1 MIIHGAHNSDTSDL
15 YKNGKHVSKV
25 IRNGKTI
32 WQSGTYALLHNGA
45 IGKLCKGH
53 IDMVGPSGNVYVRD
67 GSVYAREGADE
78 YRITSTGDWPHG
90 GADGDW
96 PHSGDYLCKMVHTE
110 YATGENWHLYPDE
123 AAKNMVFIQ
132 LHGELYSFQCTGN
145 KTGTLKKFSWP
156 GRNDDPKHNW
166 KKIVYGAFDGTE
178 SNICGFALAE
188 NGDLYKIY
196 VDTGYRHDG
205 RLSCILYR
213 SGVKDITSANGLLLF
228 LTKDSILDY
237 INTVQARFI
246 PDYSPN
252 SFTNSGFSYDKRG
265 SSDHYWY
272 FNPNDRKQIYIF
284 SWAISSTVD
293 QTGNSTPSGRSW
305 NTLTIDLPEKGTLLT
320 GHSEKNSFFAVAGGK
335 LYEYD
340 HRNST
345 SISCRFDPVTLTGT
359 EGLTQITDIVW
370 DGTNGYLI
378 NDGKLYSF
386 THGGNPVLLDDTHVW
401 EKVYTAGIAVAK
413 S

>member
-53 IDMVGPSGNVYVRD
+53 IDMVGPSGNVYIRD

-132 LHGELYSFQCTGN
+132 FHGELCSFQCTGN

-156 GRNDDPKHNW
+156 GRNDDPKLNW
-166 KKIVYGAFDGTE
+166 KKIVYGKFDGTE
-178 SNICGFALAE
+178 FNVCGFALAE

-196 VDTGYRHDG
+196 VHTDYSISGQISGLLH
-205 RLSCILYR
+205 R

-228 LTKDSILDY
+228 LTNDNILDSG
-237 INTVQARFI
+237 NTVHARFLEN
-246 PDYSPN
+246 SPN
-252 SFTNSGFSYDKRG
+252 SFDNSGFYRAKRSFDDCYWFFDPDDPKRIYFSLWLEG
-265 SSDHYWY
+265 STDQPGSDV
-272 FNPNDRKQIYIF
+272 
-284 SWAISSTVD
+284 SSGWGW
-293 QTGNSTPSGRSW
+293 GN
-305 NTLTIDLPEKGTLLT
+305 IDLPEDGTLLT
-320 GHSEKNSFFAVAGGK
+320 GHSESPDFFAVAGGK
-335 LYEYD
+335 LYEYVRSD
-340 HRNST
+340 ITKSLK
-345 SISCRFDPVTLTGT
+345 PVTLTGT
-359 EGLTQITDIVW
+359 DGLTQITDIVW

>member
-53 IDMVGPSGNVYVRD
+53 IDMVGASGNVYIRD

-145 KTGTLKKFSWP
+145 KTGSLKKFKWP
-156 GRNDDPKHNW
+156 GRNDDPKLNW
-166 KKIVYGAFDGTE
+166 KKIVYGKFDGTE
-178 SNICGFALAE
+178 VNVCGFALAE
-188 NGDLYKIY
+188 NGDLYRIY
-196 VDTGYRHDG
+196 VHTDYPTSG
-205 RLSCILYR
+205 RISCILHR

-237 INTVQARFI
+237 INTVHARFLEN
-246 PDYSPN
+246 SPN
-252 SFTNSGFSYDKRG
+252 SFDNSGFYRAKRSFDDCYWFFDPDDPKRIYFSLWLEASTDQPESDV
-265 SSDHYWY
+265 SSGWG
-272 FNPNDRKQIYIF
+272 
-284 SWAISSTVD
+284 W
-293 QTGNSTPSGRSW
+293 GN
-305 NTLTIDLPEKGTLLT
+305 IDLPEDGTLLT
-320 GHSEKNSFFAVAGGK
+320 GHSESPDFFAVAGGK
-335 LYEYD
+335 LYEYVRSD
-340 HRNST
+340 ITKSLK
-345 SISCRFDPVTLTGT
+345 PVTLTGT
-359 EGLTQITDIVW
+359 DGLTQITDIVW

>member
-53 IDMVGPSGNVYVRD
+53 IDMVGSSGNVYVRD

-78 YRITSTGDWPHG
+78 YRITSTGDWPHS

-96 PHSGDYLCKMVHTE
+96 PHSGDYICNLVHAE

-132 LHGELYSFQCTGN
+132 FPGELCSFQCTGN
-145 KTGTLKKFSWP
+145 KTGTLKSFSRV
-156 GRNDDPKHNW
+156 GDGNPKLNW
-166 KKIVYGAFDGTE
+166 KKIVYGKFDGTT
-178 SNICGFALAE
+178 SSCGYALAE
-188 NGDLYKIY
+188 NGDLYKILLDEVY
-196 VDTGYRHDG
+196 SSFGQMRCVFMK
-205 RLSCILYR
+205 
-213 SGVKDITSANGLLLF
+213 SGVKDVTSVNGTHLYM
-228 LTKDSILDY
+228 TDDGIRDDY
-237 INTVQARFI
+237 DAVQAFFI
-246 PDYSPN
+246 PGYSPN
-252 SFTNSGFSYDKRG
+252 SFTNSGFSYDNC
-265 SSDHYWY
+265 DHYWY

-284 SWAISSTVD
+284 SWGISSTVD
-293 QTGNSTPSGRSW
+293 QTGNSTSSGSSW
-305 NTLTIDLPEKGTLLT
+305 HTLTIDLPEKGTLLT
-320 GHSEKNSFFAVAGGK
+320 GHSEKNRFFAVAGGK

>member
-67 GSVYAREGADE
+67 GSVYAREGSNE

-145 KTGTLKKFSWP
+145 KTGTLKKFGWP
-156 GRNDDPKHNW
+156 GRNDDPKCDW
-166 KKIVYGAFDGTE
+166 KKIVHGKFNGTE
-178 SNICGFALAE
+178 GNVCGFALTE
-188 NGDLYKIY
+188 DGNLYKIDVGTNY
-196 VDTGYRHDG
+196 PHTG
-205 RLSCILYR
+205 RLSCEHMK
-213 SGVKDITSANGLLLF
+213 SGVKDITSANGTLLYM
-228 LTKDSILDY
+228 TDDGIRNY

-246 PDYSPN
+246 PDYSTN
-252 SFTNSGFSYDKRG
+252 SFTNSGFSYDQRG
-265 SSDHYWY
+265 SFDHYWY

-284 SWAISSTVD
+284 SWGISSTVD
-293 QTGNSTPSGRSW
+293 QTGNSTSSDRSW
-305 NTLTIDLPEKGTLLT
+305 LTLIIDLPEKGTLLT
-320 GHSEKNSFFAVAGGK
+320 GYSESPDFFAVAGGK

-340 HRNST
+340 HRNGS
-345 SISCRFDPVTLTGT
+345 SLMCRFDPVTLTGT

-370 DGTNGYLI
+370 DGTYGYLI

>member
-53 IDMVGPSGNVYVRD
+53 IDMVGPSGNVYIRD

-96 PHSGDYLCKMVHTE
+96 PHSGDYICKMVHTE

-132 LHGELYSFQCTGN
+132 LHGELCSFQCTGN

-156 GRNDDPKHNW
+156 GRNDDPKLNW
-166 KKIVYGAFDGTE
+166 KKIVYGAFNGTE

-196 VDTGYRHDG
+196 VHTDYPTSG
-205 RLSCILYR
+205 RISCILHR
-213 SGVKDITSANGLLLF
+213 SGVKDITSANGLLLC
-228 LTKDSILDY
+228 LTNDNILDPG
-237 INTVQARFI
+237 NTVHARFI
-246 PDYSPN
+246 PGISPN
-252 SFTNSGFSYDKRG
+252 SFTNSGFSYIRCD

-272 FNPNDRKQIYIF
+272 FNPDNRKQIYIF
-284 SWAISSTVD
+284 SWGISSTVD
-293 QTGNSTPSGRSW
+293 QTGNSTSSGKPW
-305 NTLTIDLPEKGTLLT
+305 LNVIINLPEDGTLLT
-320 GHSEKNSFFAVAGGK
+320 GNSESPDFFAVAGGK

>member
-96 PHSGDYLCKMVHTE
+96 PHSGDYLCNLVHAE

-132 LHGELYSFQCTGN
+132 FHGELYSFQCTGN

-156 GRNDDPKHNW
+156 GRNDDPKLNW

-178 SNICGFALAE
+178 FNICGFALAE

-196 VDTGYRHDG
+196 VHTDYPSSG
-205 RLSCILYR
+205 RLSCILHR
-213 SGVKDITSANGLLLF
+213 SGVKDITSANGMLLC
-228 LTKDSILDY
+228 LTKDSILDSG
-237 INTVQARFI
+237 NTVHVRFLEDS
-246 PDYSPN
+246 PD
-252 SFTNSGFSYDKRG
+252 SFTNSGFSHAGCD

-272 FNPNDRKQIYIF
+272 FNPDNPKQIYIF
-284 SWAISSTVD
+284 LWLTSSTIDD
-293 QTGNSTPSGRSW
+293 QTENSTSSGRSW
-305 NTLTIDLPEKGTLLT
+305 LTLTIDLPEKGTLLT
-320 GHSEKNSFFAVAGGK
+320 GHSEKNRFFAVAGGK

-340 HRNST
+340 HRST

-370 DGTNGYLI
+370 DGTYGYLI

>member
-53 IDMVGPSGNVYVRD
+53 IDMVGPSGNVYIRD

-132 LHGELYSFQCTGN
+132 FHGELYSFQCTGN

-156 GRNDDPKHNW
+156 GRNDDPKLNW

-178 SNICGFALAE
+178 FNICGFALAE

-196 VDTGYRHDG
+196 VHTDYPSSG
-205 RLSCILYR
+205 RLSCILHR
-213 SGVKDITSANGLLLF
+213 SGVKDITSANGMLLC
-228 LTKDSILDY
+228 LTKDSILDSG
-237 INTVQARFI
+237 NTVHVRFLEDS
-246 PDYSPN
+246 PD
-252 SFTNSGFSYDKRG
+252 SFTNSGFSHAGCD

-272 FNPNDRKQIYIF
+272 FNPDNPKQIYIF
-284 SWAISSTVD
+284 LWLTSSTIDD
-293 QTGNSTPSGRSW
+293 QTENSTSSGRSW
-305 NTLTIDLPEKGTLLT
+305 STHTINLPEDGTLLT
-320 GHSEKNSFFAVAGGK
+320 GHSEKPVFFAVAGGK
-335 LYEYD
+335 LYEYA
-340 HRNST
+340 HGNS
-345 SISCRFDPVTLTGT
+345 SICRFESVTLTGT
-359 EGLTQITDIVW
+359 DGLTQITDIVW
-370 DGTNGYLI
+370 DGTYGYLI

>member
-53 IDMVGPSGNVYVRD
+53 IDMVGSSGNVYVRD

-90 GADGDW
+90 GADGEW

-145 KTGTLKKFSWP
+145 KTGTFKKFSWP
-156 GRNDDPKHNW
+156 GRNDDPKLNW
-166 KKIVYGAFDGTE
+166 KKIVYGEFDGTE
-178 SNICGFALAE
+178 FNTCGFALAE

-196 VDTGYRHDG
+196 VHTDYPSSG
-205 RLSCILYR
+205 RLSCILHR

-228 LTKDSILDY
+228 LTNDSILDY
-237 INTVQARFI
+237 SNTVHARFHEDS
-246 PDYSPN
+246 PD
-252 SFTNSGFSYDKRG
+252 SFTNSGFSHAVCD

-272 FNPNDRKQIYIF
+272 FNPDNPKQIYIF
-284 SWAISSTVD
+284 LWGMSSTIDD
-293 QTGNSTPSGRSW
+293 QTEKSTSSDTSW
-305 NTLTIDLPEKGTLLT
+305 SKVIIDLPEDGTLLT
-320 GHSEKNSFFAVAGGK
+320 GHCEKTDFFAVAGGK
-335 LYEYD
+335 LYEYA
-340 HRNST
+340 HGNSPT
-345 SISCRFDPVTLTGT
+345 CRFEAVELTGT
-359 EGLTQITDIVW
+359 DGLTQITDIVW
-370 DGTNGYLI
+370 DGTYGYLI

-401 EKVYTAGIAVAK
+401 EKVHTAGIAVAK

>member
-78 YRITSTGDWPHG
+78 YRITSTGNWPHG
-90 GADGDW
+90 GADGEW
-96 PHSGDYLCKMVHTE
+96 PHSGDYLCNLVHAE

-132 LHGELYSFQCTGN
+132 FPGELCSFQCTGN
-145 KTGTLKKFSWP
+145 KTGTFKSFSGGNP
-156 GRNDDPKHNW
+156 EINW
-166 KKIVYGAFDGTE
+166 EKIVYGKFGGT
-178 SNICGFALAE
+178 SSTCGYVLAE
-188 NGDLYKIY
+188 NGDLYRIY
-196 VDTGYRHDG
+196 LDNVHSSYGQMCCG
-205 RLSCILYR
+205 FMK
-213 SGVKDITSANGLLLF
+213 SGVKDVTSVNGELLYM
-228 LTKDSILDY
+228 TDKSVLDGY
-237 INTVQARFI
+237 DAVHARFF
-246 PDYSPN
+246 PGDSPN
-252 SFTNSGFSYDKRG
+252 SFTNSGFSYEYG

-272 FNPNDRKQIYIF
+272 FNPHNRKQIYIF
-284 SWAISSTVD
+284 SWVTHSTIDD
-293 QTGNSTPSGRSW
+293 QTENSTSSDRSW
-305 NTLTIDLPEKGTLLT
+305 TTLTIDLPEDGTLLT
-320 GHSEKNSFFAVAGGK
+320 GNSESPDFFAVAGGK

-359 EGLTQITDIVW
+359 DGLTQITDIVW
-370 DGTNGYLI
+370 DGTYGYLI

-386 THGGNPVLLDDTHVW
+386 SHGGNPVLLDDTHVW
-401 EKVYTAGIAVAK
+401 EKVHAAGIAVAK

>member
-53 IDMVGPSGNVYVRD
+53 IDMVGPSGNVYIRD

-96 PHSGDYLCKMVHTE
+96 PHSGDYICNLVHAE

-132 LHGELYSFQCTGN
+132 FHGELCSFQCTGN

-156 GRNDDPKHNW
+156 GRNDDPKLNW

-178 SNICGFALAE
+178 FNICGFALAE

-196 VDTGYRHDG
+196 VHTDYPSSG
-205 RLSCILYR
+205 RLSCILHR
-213 SGVKDITSANGLLLF
+213 SGVKDITSANGMLLC
-228 LTKDSILDY
+228 LTKDYILDY
-237 INTVQARFI
+237 SSTTRVA
-246 PDYSPN
+246 
-252 SFTNSGFSYDKRG
+252 SFWESFPSSFDNSGFYRAKRSHDDCYWFFDPDDPKRIYFSLWLTG
-265 SSDHYWY
+265 STTD
-272 FNPNDRKQIYIF
+272 
-284 SWAISSTVD
+284 D
-293 QTGNSTPSGRSW
+293 QTEDPVSSGWSW
-305 NTLTIDLPEKGTLLT
+305 GGIDLPEDGTLLT
-320 GHSEKNSFFAVAGGK
+320 GHSEKPDFFVVAGGK
-335 LYEYD
+335 VYEYARSD
-340 HRNST
+340 SGIASGLT
-345 SISCRFDPVTLTGT
+345 PVTLTGT

-370 DGTNGYLI
+370 DGTYGYLI

>member
-32 WQSGTYALLHNGA
+32 WQSGTYALLYNGA

-145 KTGTLKKFSWP
+145 KTGSLKKFKWP
-156 GRNDDPKHNW
+156 GRNDDPKLNW
-166 KKIVYGAFDGTE
+166 KKIVYGKFDGTE
-178 SNICGFALAE
+178 VNVCGFALAE
-188 NGDLYKIY
+188 NGDLYRIY
-196 VDTGYRHDG
+196 VHTDYPTSG
-205 RLSCILYR
+205 RISCILHR

-237 INTVQARFI
+237 INTVHARFLEN
-246 PDYSPN
+246 SPN
-252 SFTNSGFSYDKRG
+252 SFDNSGFYRAKRSFDDCYWFFDPDDPKRIYFSLWLEASTDQPESDV
-265 SSDHYWY
+265 SSGWG
-272 FNPNDRKQIYIF
+272 
-284 SWAISSTVD
+284 W
-293 QTGNSTPSGRSW
+293 GN
-305 NTLTIDLPEKGTLLT
+305 IDLPEDGTLLT
-320 GHSEKNSFFAVAGGK
+320 GHSESPDFFAVAGGK
-335 LYEYD
+335 LYEYVRSD
-340 HRNST
+340 ITKSLK
-345 SISCRFDPVTLTGT
+345 PVTLTGT
-359 EGLTQITDIVW
+359 DGLTQITDIVW

>member
-53 IDMVGPSGNVYVRD
+53 IDMVGPSGNVYIRD

-110 YATGENWHLYPDE
+110 YATGENWHLYQDE
-123 AAKNMVFIQ
+123 ADKNCVYGVFTGSGNYNPKNLYRFQCSGNKMGTFKTLYNHYHGPSYGGNTKRIIQVKTDNKASNGKTITAYALCDNGFFEITGDSYGSPPSQTFADIISAGDQALFYTFSGEIFKDYGGTMLWFKFPEHWERTAKNYRIFSAAG
-132 LHGELYSFQCTGN
+132 LLY
-145 KTGTLKKFSWP
+145 
-156 GRNDDPKHNW
+156 
-166 KKIVYGAFDGTE
+166 
-178 SNICGFALAE
+178 
-188 NGDLYKIY
+188 
-196 VDTGYRHDG
+196 
-205 RLSCILYR
+205 CILFKISYAR
-213 SGVKDITSANGLLLF
+213 DTVEAWYTYNSDGVSTSEIRPKLSGTVTHLTEVGNGG
-228 LTKDSILDY
+228 K
-237 INTVQARFI
+237 
-246 PDYSPN
+246 PD
-252 SFTNSGFSYDKRG
+252 
-265 SSDHYWY
+265 
-272 FNPNDRKQIYIF
+272 
-284 SWAISSTVD
+284 
-293 QTGNSTPSGRSW
+293 
-305 NTLTIDLPEKGTLLT
+305 
-320 GHSEKNSFFAVAGGK
+320 FFAVVDRK
-335 LYEYD
+335 LYEY
-340 HRNST
+340 T
-345 SISCRFDPVTLTGT
+345 FDWGTTNAFEPVTLTGT

-370 DGTNGYLI
+370 DGTYGYLI

>member
-32 WQSGTYALLHNGA
+32 WQSGTYALLYNGT

-53 IDMVGPSGNVYVRD
+53 IDMVGPSGNVYIRD

-123 AAKNMVFIQ
+123 AEKNMVFIQ

-156 GRNDDPKHNW
+156 GRNDDPKRNW
-166 KKIVYGAFDGTE
+166 KKIVYGKFDGTE

-196 VDTGYRHDG
+196 NQDYLHTG
-205 RLSCILYR
+205 RLSCILHR

-228 LTKDSILDY
+228 LTKDCILDY
-237 INTVQARFI
+237 INTVRARFI
-246 PDYSPN
+246 PDYSLD
-252 SFTNSGFSYDKRG
+252 SFTNSGFSYAGCD
-265 SSDHYWY
+265 SSNHYWY

-305 NTLTIDLPEKGTLLT
+305 HTLTIDLPEKGTLLT

>member
-25 IRNGKTI
+25 IRNRKTI

-123 AAKNMVFIQ
+123 AAKNMLFIQ

-156 GRNDDPKHNW
+156 GRNDDPKLNW

-178 SNICGFALAE
+178 FNICGFALAE

-196 VDTGYRHDG
+196 VHTDYPSSG
-205 RLSCILYR
+205 RLSCILHR
-213 SGVKDITSANGLLLF
+213 SGVKDITSANGMLLC

-237 INTVQARFI
+237 GNTVHARFL
-246 PDYSPN
+246 PYDSLD
-252 SFTNSGFSYDKRG
+252 SFTNSGFSYAGCD

-272 FNPNDRKQIYIF
+272 FNPDNPKQIYIF
-284 SWAISSTVD
+284 LWLTSSTIDD
-293 QTGNSTPSGRSW
+293 QTENSTSSGRSW
-305 NTLTIDLPEKGTLLT
+305 STHTINLPEDGTLLT
-320 GHSEKNSFFAVAGGK
+320 GHSEKPVFFAVAGGK
-335 LYEYD
+335 LYEYA
-340 HRNST
+340 HGNS
-345 SISCRFDPVTLTGT
+345 SICRFESVTLTGT

-370 DGTNGYLI
+370 DGTYGYLI

>member
-53 IDMVGPSGNVYVRD
+53 IDMVGPSGNVYIRD

-78 YRITSTGDWPHG
+78 YRITST
-90 GADGDW
+90 GDW

-156 GRNDDPKHNW
+156 GRNDDPKLNW
-166 KKIVYGAFDGTE
+166 KKIVYGKFDGTE
-178 SNICGFALAE
+178 FNVCGFALAE

-196 VDTGYRHDG
+196 VHTDYPTSG
-205 RLSCILYR
+205 RISCILHR

-228 LTKDSILDY
+228 LTNDNILDSG
-237 INTVQARFI
+237 NTVHARFLEN
-246 PDYSPN
+246 SPN
-252 SFTNSGFSYDKRG
+252 SFDNSGFYRAKRSFDDCYWFFDPDDPKRIYFSLWLESSTDQPESTG
-265 SSDHYWY
+265 SSGWG
-272 FNPNDRKQIYIF
+272 
-284 SWAISSTVD
+284 W
-293 QTGNSTPSGRSW
+293 GN
-305 NTLTIDLPEKGTLLT
+305 IDLPEDGTLLT
-320 GHSEKNSFFAVAGGK
+320 GHSESPDFFAVAGGK
-335 LYEYD
+335 LYEYA
-340 HRNST
+340 RSGSGIT
-345 SISCRFDPVTLTGT
+345 KSLKPVTLTGT

-370 DGTNGYLI
+370 DGTYGYLI
-378 NDGKLYSF
+378 NEEKLYSF

>member
-32 WQSGTYALLHNGA
+32 WQSGTYALLYNGA

-53 IDMVGPSGNVYVRD
+53 IDMVGPSGNVYIRD

-78 YRITSTGDWPHG
+78 YRITSTGDWPHS

-96 PHSGDYLCKMVHTE
+96 PHSGDYICNLVHAE

-132 LHGELYSFQCTGN
+132 FPGELCSFQCTGN
-145 KTGTLKKFSWP
+145 KTGTLKSFSRV
-156 GRNDDPKHNW
+156 GDGNPKLNW
-166 KKIVYGAFDGTE
+166 KKIVYGKFDGTT
-178 SNICGFALAE
+178 SSCGYALAE
-188 NGDLYKIY
+188 NGDLYKILLDEVY
-196 VDTGYRHDG
+196 SSFGQMCCVFMK
-205 RLSCILYR
+205 
-213 SGVKDITSANGLLLF
+213 SGVKDVTSVNGTHLYM
-228 LTKDSILDY
+228 TDDGIRDDY
-237 INTVQARFI
+237 DAVQARFI

-252 SFTNSGFSYDKRG
+252 SFTNSGFSYDKC
-265 SSDHYWY
+265 DHYWY

-284 SWAISSTVD
+284 SWGISSTVD
-293 QTGNSTPSGRSW
+293 QTGNSTSSSHPW
-305 NTLTIDLPEKGTLLT
+305 HTLTIDLPEKGTLLT

-359 EGLTQITDIVW
+359 DGLTQITDIVW
-370 DGTNGYLI
+370 DGTYGYLI

>member
-32 WQSGTYALLHNGA
+32 WQSGTYALLYNGA

-96 PHSGDYLCKMVHTE
+96 PHSGDYLSKMVHTE

-156 GRNDDPKHNW
+156 GRNDDPKLNW
-166 KKIVYGAFDGTE
+166 KKIVYGKFDGTE
-178 SNICGFALAE
+178 FNVCGFALAE

-196 VDTGYRHDG
+196 VHTDYPTSG
-205 RLSCILYR
+205 RISCILHR

-228 LTKDSILDY
+228 LTNDNILDSG
-237 INTVQARFI
+237 NTVHARFLENS
-246 PDYSPN
+246 PD
-252 SFTNSGFSYDKRG
+252 SFANSGFSCAVCD

-272 FNPNDRKQIYIF
+272 FNPDNPKQIYIF
-284 SWAISSTVD
+284 LWGISSTVD
-293 QTGNSTPSGRSW
+293 QTGNSTSSGSSW
-305 NTLTIDLPEKGTLLT
+305 TKRIIDLPEDGTLLT
-320 GHSEKNSFFAVAGGK
+320 GNSESPDFFAVAGGK
-335 LYEYD
+335 LYEYA
-340 HRNST
+340 HGHS
-345 SISCRFDPVTLTGT
+345 SICRFAPVTLIGT

-401 EKVYTAGIAVAK
+401 EKVHTAGIAVAK

>member
-53 IDMVGPSGNVYVRD
+53 IDMVGPSGNVYIRD

-96 PHSGDYLCKMVHTE
+96 PHSGDYICKMVHTE

-156 GRNDDPKHNW
+156 GRNDDPKRNW
-166 KKIVYGAFDGTE
+166 KKIVYGKFDGTE

-188 NGDLYKIY
+188 NRDLYRIY
-196 VDTGYRHDG
+196 VHTDYPTSG
-205 RLSCILYR
+205 RISCILHR
-213 SGVKDITSANGLLLF
+213 SGVKDITSANGTPLY
-228 LTKDSILDY
+228 LTDDNVLNY
-237 INTVQARFI
+237 AGVVFARFI
-246 PDYSPN
+246 PDSSPD
-252 SFTNSGFSYDKRG
+252 SFTNSGFSFG
-265 SSDHYWY
+265 CVSSVHYWY
-272 FNPNDRKQIYIF
+272 FIPDIPKQIGIF
-284 SWAISSTVD
+284 MYGISSTID
-293 QTGNSTPSGRSW
+293 GQTENSTSSGRPW
-305 NTLTIDLPEKGTLLT
+305 TYQLIDLPEAGTLLT
-320 GHSEKNSFFAVAGGK
+320 GNVETLDFFAVAGGK
-335 LYEYD
+335 LYEYA
-340 HRNST
+340 HGSNHT
-345 SISCRFDPVTLTGT
+345 TCRFEPVTLTGT
-359 EGLTQITDIVW
+359 DGLTQITDIVW
-370 DGTNGYLI
+370 DGTYGYLI

>member
-32 WQSGTYALLHNGA
+32 WQSGTYALLQNGA

-67 GSVYAREGADE
+67 GSVYAREGSAE

-110 YATGENWHLYPDE
+110 YATGENQHLYPDE

-156 GRNDDPKHNW
+156 GRDGDPKLNW
-166 KKIVYGAFDGTE
+166 KKIVYGKFYGTE
-178 SNICGFALAE
+178 FSVCGFALTE
-188 NGDLYKIY
+188 DGNLYKIY
-196 VDTGYRHDG
+196 VDDYPRTG
-205 RLSCILYR
+205 RLSCIFMK
-213 SGVKDITSANGLLLF
+213 SDVKDITSANGLLLC
-228 LTKDSILDY
+228 LTNNSILDY
-237 INTVQARFI
+237 GNTVHARFL
-246 PDYSPN
+246 PYDSLD
-252 SFTNSGFSYDKRG
+252 SFTNSGFSYAGCD

-272 FNPNDRKQIYIF
+272 FNPDNPKQIYIF
-284 SWAISSTVD
+284 LWLTSSTIDD
-293 QTGNSTPSGRSW
+293 QTENSTSSGRSW
-305 NTLTIDLPEKGTLLT
+305 STHTINLPEDGTLLT
-320 GHSEKNSFFAVAGGK
+320 GHSEKPVFFAVAGGK
-335 LYEYD
+335 LYEYA
-340 HRNST
+340 HGNS
-345 SISCRFDPVTLTGT
+345 SICRFESVTLTGT

-370 DGTNGYLI
+370 DGTYGYLI

>member
-53 IDMVGPSGNVYVRD
+53 IDMVGPSGNVYIRD

-96 PHSGDYLCKMVHTE
+96 PHSGDYICNLVHAE

-132 LHGELYSFQCTGN
+132 FHGELCSFQCTGN

-156 GRNDDPKHNW
+156 GRNDDPKLNW

-178 SNICGFALAE
+178 FNICGFALAE

-196 VDTGYRHDG
+196 VHTNYPSSG
-205 RLSCILYR
+205 RLSCILHR
-213 SGVKDITSANGLLLF
+213 SGVKDITSANGLLLC
-228 LTKDSILDY
+228 LTNNSILDFG
-237 INTVQARFI
+237 NTVHARFL
-246 PDYSPN
+246 PYDSLD
-252 SFTNSGFSYDKRG
+252 SFTNSGFSYAGCD

-272 FNPNDRKQIYIF
+272 FNPDNPKQIYIF
-284 SWAISSTVD
+284 SWLTSFTVD
-293 QTGNSTPSGRSW
+293 QTGNSTSSGRSW
-305 NTLTIDLPEKGTLLT
+305 HTLTIDLPEDGTLLT
-320 GHSEKNSFFAVAGGK
+320 GHSEKPVFFAVAGGK
-335 LYEYD
+335 LYEYAHD
-340 HRNST
+340 HSST
-345 SISCRFDPVTLTGT
+345 CRFAPVTLTGT

-386 THGGNPVLLDDTHVW
+386 THGGNPVLLDDSHVW

>member
-1 MIIHGAHNSDTSDL
+1 
-15 YKNGKHVSKV
+15 
-25 IRNGKTI
+25 
-32 WQSGTYALLHNGA
+32 
-45 IGKLCKGH
+45 
-53 IDMVGPSGNVYVRD
+53 MVGSSGNVYVRD

-78 YRITSTGDWPHG
+78 YRITSTGDWPHS

-96 PHSGDYLCKMVHTE
+96 PHSGDYICNLVHAE

-132 LHGELYSFQCTGN
+132 FPGELCSFQCTGN
-145 KTGTLKKFSWP
+145 KTGTLKSFSRV
-156 GRNDDPKHNW
+156 GDGNPKLNW
-166 KKIVYGAFDGTE
+166 KKIVYGKFDGTT
-178 SNICGFALAE
+178 SSCGYALAE
-188 NGDLYKIY
+188 NGDLYKILLDEVY
-196 VDTGYRHDG
+196 SSVNGTHLYMTDDG
-205 RLSCILYR
+205 IR
-213 SGVKDITSANGLLLF
+213 D
-228 LTKDSILDY
+228 DY
-237 INTVQARFI
+237 DAVQAFFI
-246 PDYSPN
+246 PGYSPN
-252 SFTNSGFSYDKRG
+252 SFTNSGFSYDNC
-265 SSDHYWY
+265 DHYWY

-305 NTLTIDLPEKGTLLT
+305 HTLTIDLPEKGTLLT

>member
-132 LHGELYSFQCTGN
+132 FHGELYSFQCPEETTIRSSTG
-145 KTGTLKKFSWP
+145 KRSCTASSTGQS
-156 GRNDDPKHNW
+156 
-166 KKIVYGAFDGTE
+166 
-178 SNICGFALAE
+178 S
-188 NGDLYKIY
+188 
-196 VDTGYRHDG
+196 
-205 RLSCILYR
+205 
-213 SGVKDITSANGLLLF
+213 TSA
-228 LTKDSILDY
+228 DSPLRKTETCIKSMSIQIID
-237 INTVQARFI
+237 I
-246 PDYSPN
+246 PD
-252 SFTNSGFSYDKRG
+252 G
-265 SSDHYWY
+265 
-272 FNPNDRKQIYIF
+272 
-284 SWAISSTVD
+284 
-293 QTGNSTPSGRSW
+293 
-305 NTLTIDLPEKGTLLT
+305 
-320 GHSEKNSFFAVAGGK
+320 
-335 LYEYD
+335 
-340 HRNST
+340 
-345 SISCRFDPVTLTGT
+345 
-359 EGLTQITDIVW
+359 
-370 DGTNGYLI
+370 
-378 NDGKLYSF
+378 
-386 THGGNPVLLDDTHVW
+386 
-401 EKVYTAGIAVAK
+401 
-413 S
+413 

>member
-156 GRNDDPKHNW
+156 GRNDDPKRNW
-166 KKIVYGAFDGTE
+166 KKIVYGKFDGTE
-178 SNICGFALAE
+178 INICGFALAE

-196 VDTGYRHDG
+196 VHTDYPSSG
-205 RLSCILYR
+205 RLSCILHR
-213 SGVKDITSANGLLLF
+213 SGVKDITSANGMLLC
-228 LTKDSILDY
+228 LTKDSILDSG
-237 INTVQARFI
+237 NTVHVRFLEDS
-246 PDYSPN
+246 PD
-252 SFTNSGFSYDKRG
+252 SFTNSGFSYAGCD
-265 SSDHYWY
+265 SSEHYWY
-272 FNPNDRKQIYIF
+272 FNPDNPKQIYIF
-284 SWAISSTVD
+284 LWLTSSTIDD
-293 QTGNSTPSGRSW
+293 QTENSTSSGRSW
-305 NTLTIDLPEKGTLLT
+305 STHTINLPEDGTLLT
-320 GHSEKNSFFAVAGGK
+320 GHSEKPVFFAVAGGK
-335 LYEYD
+335 LYEYA
-340 HRNST
+340 HRNS
-345 SISCRFDPVTLTGT
+345 SICRFESVTLTGT
-359 EGLTQITDIVW
+359 DGLTQITDIVW

-386 THGGNPVLLDDTHVW
+386 THGGNPVLLDDSHVW

>member
-53 IDMVGPSGNVYVRD
+53 IDMVGPSGNVYIRD

-90 GADGDW
+90 GADGEW

-123 AAKNMVFIQ
+123 AAKNVVFIQ

-145 KTGTLKKFSWP
+145 KTGTLKKFGWP
-156 GRNDDPKHNW
+156 GRNDDPKLNW
-166 KKIVYGAFDGTE
+166 KKIVYGKFDGTE
-178 SNICGFALAE
+178 FNVCGFALAE

-196 VDTGYRHDG
+196 VHTDYPTSG
-205 RLSCILYR
+205 RISCILHR

-228 LTKDSILDY
+228 LTNDNILDSG
-237 INTVQARFI
+237 NTVHARFLEN
-246 PDYSPN
+246 SPN
-252 SFTNSGFSYDKRG
+252 SFDNSGFYRAKRLF
-265 SSDHYWY
+265 DDCYWFFDPDDPKRIY
-272 FNPNDRKQIYIF
+272 F
-284 SWAISSTVD
+284 SLWLESSTV
-293 QTGNSTPSGRSW
+293 QPESTGSSGW
-305 NTLTIDLPEKGTLLT
+305 GWGNIDLPEDGTLLT
-320 GHSEKNSFFAVAGGK
+320 GHSESPDFFAVAGGK
-335 LYEYD
+335 LYEYV
-340 HRNST
+340 RSGIT
-345 SISCRFDPVTLTGT
+345 KSLKPVTLTGT
-359 EGLTQITDIVW
+359 DGLTQITDIVW
-370 DGTNGYLI
+370 DGTYGYLI

-401 EKVYTAGIAVAK
+401 EKVHTAGIAVAK

>member
-53 IDMVGPSGNVYVRD
+53 IDMVGSSGNVYVRD
-67 GSVYAREGADE
+67 GSVYAREGSNE
-78 YRITSTGDWPHG
+78 YRITSTGNWPHG

-96 PHSGDYLCKMVHTE
+96 PHSDDYLCKMVHTE

-156 GRNDDPKHNW
+156 GRNDDPKRNW
-166 KKIVYGAFDGTE
+166 KKIVYGKFNGTE
-178 SNICGFALAE
+178 GNVCGFALAE

-196 VDTGYRHDG
+196 NQDYRRTG
-205 RLSCILYR
+205 RLSCILHR

-228 LTKDSILDY
+228 LTKDYILDY
-237 INTVQARFI
+237 SNTIRAFFI
-246 PDYSPN
+246 PDYSLN
-252 SFTNSGFSYDKRG
+252 SFTNSGFSYAGCD
-265 SSDHYWY
+265 SSAHYWY
-272 FNPNDRKQIYIF
+272 FNPDNPKQIYIF
-284 SWAISSTVD
+284 SWLPSSTVD
-293 QTGNSTPSGRSW
+293 QTGNSTSSSRPW
-305 NTLTIDLPEKGTLLT
+305 HTLTIDLPEDGTLLT

-335 LYEYD
+335 LYEYA
-340 HRNST
+340 HGSKLT
-345 SISCRFDPVTLTGT
+345 TCRFEPVTLTGT
-359 EGLTQITDIVW
+359 DDLTQITDIVW
-370 DGTNGYLI
+370 DGTYGYLI

>member
-32 WQSGTYALLHNGA
+32 WQSGTYALLYNGA

-53 IDMVGPSGNVYVRD
+53 IDMVGSSGNVYIRD

-78 YRITSTGDWPHG
+78 YRITSTGNWPHG

-96 PHSGDYLCKMVHTE
+96 PHSGDYICKMVHTE

-156 GRNDDPKHNW
+156 GRNDDPKLNW
-166 KKIVYGAFDGTE
+166 KKIVYGTFNGTE
-178 SNICGFALAE
+178 VNVCGFALAE
-188 NGDLYKIY
+188 NGDLYRIY
-196 VDTGYRHDG
+196 VDSDYPYTG
-205 RLSCILYR
+205 RLSCILHR
-213 SGVKDITSANGLLLF
+213 SGVKDITSANGLQLF

-237 INTVQARFI
+237 INTVHARFLEN
-246 PDYSPN
+246 SPN
-252 SFTNSGFSYDKRG
+252 SFDNSGFYRAKRSFDDCYWFFDPDDPKRIYFSLWLEASTDQPESDV
-265 SSDHYWY
+265 SSRWGWR
-272 FNPNDRKQIYIF
+272 N
-284 SWAISSTVD
+284 
-293 QTGNSTPSGRSW
+293 
-305 NTLTIDLPEKGTLLT
+305 IDLPEDGTLLT
-320 GHSEKNSFFAVAGGK
+320 GNSESPDFFAVAGGK
-335 LYEYD
+335 LYEYVRSD
-340 HRNST
+340 ITKS
-345 SISCRFDPVTLTGT
+345 FDPVTLTGT

-370 DGTNGYLI
+370 DGTYGYLI

>member
-32 WQSGTYALLHNGA
+32 WQSGTYALLYNGA

-96 PHSGDYLCKMVHTE
+96 PHSGDYICNLVHAE

-132 LHGELYSFQCTGN
+132 FPGELCSFQCTGN
-145 KTGTLKKFSWP
+145 KTGTLKSFSRV
-156 GRNDDPKHNW
+156 GDGNPKLNW
-166 KKIVYGAFDGTE
+166 KKIVYGKFDGTT
-178 SNICGFALAE
+178 SSCGYALAE
-188 NGDLYKIY
+188 NGDLYKILLDEVY
-196 VDTGYRHDG
+196 SSFGQM
-205 RLSCILYR
+205 CCAFMK
-213 SGVKDITSANGLLLF
+213 SGVKDVTSVNGTHLYM
-228 LTKDSILDY
+228 TDDGIRDDY
-237 INTVQARFI
+237 DAVQARFI
-246 PDYSPN
+246 RGYSPN

-293 QTGNSTPSGRSW
+293 QTGNSTSSGSSW
-305 NTLTIDLPEKGTLLT
+305 HTLTIDLPEKGTLLT

-370 DGTNGYLI
+370 DGTYGYLI

>member
-53 IDMVGPSGNVYVRD
+53 IDMVGPSGNVYIRD

-156 GRNDDPKHNW
+156 GRNDDPKRNW
-166 KKIVYGAFDGTE
+166 KKIVYGKFNGTE
-178 SNICGFALAE
+178 GNVCGFALAE

-196 VDTGYRHDG
+196 NQDYLHTG
-205 RLSCILYR
+205 RLSCILHR
-213 SGVKDITSANGLLLF
+213 SGVKDITSANGTLLYMM
-228 LTKDSILDY
+228 DDRILDY
-237 INTVQARFI
+237 SNTIRACFI

-252 SFTNSGFSYDKRG
+252 SFTNSGFSYAGCD
-265 SSDHYWY
+265 SSAHYWY
-272 FNPNDRKQIYIF
+272 FNPDNPKQIYIF
-284 SWAISSTVD
+284 SWGISSTVD

-305 NTLTIDLPEKGTLLT
+305 LTLTIDLPEDGTLLT

-345 SISCRFDPVTLTGT
+345 STSCRFDPVTLTGT

-370 DGTNGYLI
+370 DGTYGYLI